1 MLKRKAYK
9 FKLKTSREIEKRC
22 SQFSGC
28 CRFVWNKALAL
39 NLTRLEAK
47 QPLLWY
53 NELAFWLTFW
63 KKTEEHGFL
72 KDCHSQVLQQT
83 LKNLDR
89 AFKDGFDKKQSKKR
103 IPKFKHKFR
112 SEGFRYP
119 QGFKIE
125 NRRVFLPKI
134 GWAGFYKS
142 RKIEG
147 KPKNLTVSR
156 EADGWYFS
164 VQTEIEIEDPVHPS
178 ISMVGIDLGISRFA
192 TLSNG
197 ETIQPLNALKKERN
211 KLANAQ
217 RKLAR
222 QKKKSNNWKK
232 QKKRIGNIHRK
243 IRNSRNDFL
252 HKTSTAI
259 SKNHAVV
266 FVEDLRILN
275 MSNSAKG
282 TSDEPGSCV
291 RAKTGL
297 NRSILDQS
305 WGFFR
310 SQLEYKTAWYGG
322 EVRVVNPKYTS
333 QKCPNCQKIDPENR
347 KTQSEFVCRSCSYE
361 NHADLVGAMNVL
373 AAGLAVMACEANS
386 KRSRQQES
394 VGNRERVLPCTV

>member
-9 FKLKTSREIEKRC
+9 FKLKTNRETEEKF

-39 NLTRLEAK
+39 NLKRLEFK
-47 QPLLWY
+47 QSIMWY
-53 NELAFWLTFW
+53 TELCFWLAFW

-72 KDCHSQVLQQT
+72 KGCHSQVLQQT

-89 AFKDGFDKKQSKKR
+89 AFKDAFDKKQVNKR
-103 IPKFKHKFR
+103 IPRFKQKFC
-112 SEGFRYP
+112 SDGFRYP

-125 NRRVFLPKI
+125 NRRIFLPKI
-134 GWAGFYKS
+134 GWISFYKS

-147 KPKNLTVSR
+147 KPKNITVTR
-156 EADGWYFS
+156 EVDGWYFS
-164 VQTEIEIEDPVHPS
+164 VQTEIEIADPVHPS
-178 ISMVGIDLGISRFA
+178 KSMIGLDLGVSRFA
-192 TLSNG
+192 TISNG
-197 ETIQPLNALKKERN
+197 EYIEPLNALSKERT

-275 MSNSAKG
+275 MSRSAKG
-282 TSDEPGSCV
+282 TFDDPGRNV
-291 RAKTGL
+291 KAKAGL

-305 WGFFR
+305 WGCFR
-310 SQLEYKTAWYGG
+310 NQLEYKLAWLGG
-322 EVRVVNPKYTS
+322 EIRGVDPKYTS
-333 QKCPNCQKIDPENR
+333 QKCPRCHKTDSRNR
-347 KTQSEFVCRSCSYE
+347 RTQSEFVCQNCSYE
-361 NHADLVGAMNVL
+361 NNADVVGAMNIL

-386 KRSRQQES
+386 NRSRQQES
-394 VGNRERVLPCTV
+394 IGNRKKVLSCSV